1 MEGALIDFGNSGV
14 ILDIVF
20 QQTRVE
26 GLLMGD
32 DGGEV
37 DGGCRDVL
45 DD

>member
-20 QQTRVE
+20 QQTHVE
-26 GLLMGD
+26 ELLMGD
-32 DGGEV
+32 EGGEV
-37 DGGCRDVL
+37 DGGCRGVV